1 MRPEKQKSPIC
12 EFFKLSKSL
21 QNKIIMK
28 KMIKL
33 GLLLVAFV
41 AFNTTMEAQKFGY
54 VNSQAILAEMAEVKQ
69 AQAKMEALGK
79 QLEKKG
85 QQMVADFE
93 TEYKSLSEK
102 QQSGTLSPKQL
113 QEESAKLEQ
122 KRGEIDKYRQS
133 MQQQLLE
140 KEQTEL
146 KPIIDKVNQAIQ
158 DYAKANGYQFIFDA
172 GSQMNFILYA
182 DEGTDLTEK
191 IKAKL

>member
-1 MRPEKQKSPIC
+1 
-12 EFFKLSKSL
+12 
-21 QNKIIMK
+21 
-28 KMIKL
+28 MIKL

-54 VNSQAILAEMAEVKQ
+54 VNSQAILADMAEVKQ

-79 QLEKKG
+79 QLEKQG
-85 QQMVADFE
+85 QQKVAEFE
-93 TEYKSLSEK
+93 AEYKSLSEK

-113 QEESAKLEQ
+113 QEETEKLKKKEE
-122 KRGEIDKYRQS
+122 EIGVFRQS
-133 MQQQLLE
+133 MQQKMLE

-158 DYAKANGYQFIFDA
+158 DYAKTNGYQFIFDA
-172 GSQMNFILYA
+172 GGQMNVILYA
-182 DEGTDLTEK
+182 DEGADLTEK